1 MHLIAG
7 SLADWFP
14 EAKFFYSHREFSQWA
29 TSWIAMLHQES
40 TRASLGG
47 SEGLPSWWKR
57 YARLLVKGLDLHD
70 LEHLE
75 DLPSVVKT
83 LTPALAACWG
93 EAAIRVLTS
102 IPPDRLLALE
112 SRRLDDSHQTI
123 ADFVGVPVGKLRVV
137 EAADRNSGSFS
148 KTLRSMIDLEELE
161 TAAEPWTTRCHE
173 LMAIHASASQTRG
186 M

>member
-1 MHLIAG
+1 MFRFLSSSRDRSPG
-7 SLADWFP
+7 VV
-14 EAKFFYSHREFSQWA
+14 EK
-29 TSWIAMLHQES
+29 
-40 TRASLGG
+40 
-47 SEGLPSWWKR
+47 
-57 YARLLVKGLDLHD
+57 
-70 LEHLE
+70 EHLA
-75 DLPSVVKT
+75 SVVKT

-112 SRRLDDSHQTI
+112 SNRLDESHQTI
-123 ADFVGVPVGKLRVV
+123 ADFVGVPVGKLLVV
-137 EAADRNSGSFS
+137 EAADRNSGSFL

-173 LMAIHASASQTRG
+173 LMAIQSSASQTRG